1 MKTKNFDCVEMKHL
15 GAEKI
20 REKIQDMTREQE
32 AAFWNE
38 RTQAL
43 RQHQANVKQRKKS
56 DKSAA

>member
-20 REKIQDMTREQE
+20 REKIQGMTREQE
-32 AAFWNE
+32 AAFWKE
-38 RTQAL
+38 RSQAL
-43 RQHQANVKQRKKS
+43 RKHQADVKQREKS